1 MIIDL
6 FFFSSFQKNFTLKLI
21 NFILFL
27 TLVKSEPQ
35 PQVDDDVDPLDA
47 YMQGIQEEVKKMRSK
62 TVKSDEKDNK
72 VTVVV
77 GIAKKAG
84 QQKKGELIE
93 QNQDALEYSSE
104 DEGNKDDDLA
114 NAMDN
119 LQNKAKQKKLNT
131 ITKDDI
137 TYHSFRKNFY
147 IEVPELAKMSNEE
160 VETFRAEM
168 EGIKAKGKGCPKPIK
183 TWAQCGVSKK
193 VLDVLKK

>member
-1 MIIDL
+1 LIIDL

>member
-114 NAMDN
+114 NAMDS
-119 LQNKAKQKKLNT
+119 LQNKAKSKKLLT
-131 ITKDDI
+131 ISKDDI
-137 TYHSFRKNFY
+137 TYQSFRKNFY
-147 IEVPELAKMSNEE
+147 IEVPELAKMTAEE
-160 VETFRAEM
+160 VDAFKIDM

-183 TWAQCGVSKK
+183 AWAQCGVSKK
-193 VLDVLKK
+193 VLDVLKR